1 MVLDNQNNRGRPLV
15 QMHVNGIL
23 CTCFL
28 DTGSE
33 VTIISE
39 SASRRLNIQS
49 ITPTGRTFKGASGA
63 IFSGQGE
70 TSLHFSIEDGVQCI
84 HPVIVFE
91 DITFPGD
98 VLLGIDFVRRFNF
111 QFVANHTPPGN
122 YMSFDDVKVP
132 FWFSDLTSLGIRII
146 NSTCKQPQYVL
157 EQQSSVLS
165 VMYTMTCPPK
175 SGCFVKTKVPK
186 EFANPCG
193 FVQGKTARVLV
204 PRSIVT
210 VNDDSALVWIINDK
224 TRPVTLP
231 VGMSLAS
238 VSGIDN
244 VYSNNDSVNI
254 PGGAEHSDTVT
265 WEDFTDE
272 FDEHYGIGDF
282 GYSHN
287 DFDIFPP
294 VSMDVYNIET
304 PSGVKGIIPK
314 ESLEHLGTVRREM
327 LFKVLERHSNLFD
340 EDAPLGCIPDI
351 NHNIITSDGPIRTR
365 QWRLPESA
373 RDTIRQECEAMLRE
387 GIIEPSTSPW
397 LSPVVLVRKKDGGI
411 RFCIDFRNLNK
422 ITRADSYPMPRLDET
437 IDRQTGTHWF
447 TALDA
452 KSAYWTV
459 EVNKGDRQ
467 KTAFT
472 DGYRLFQFKRM
483 PFGLATA
490 PSTFQRAINAV
501 LHPVLGRHTLA
512 FLDDVVVASRNFDE
526 HLQHLDETMGLL
538 AKAGFRLNLKKCKF
552 AVRTFKFLGHLIT
565 PDGVL
570 PDPDKVKAILQMTAP
585 QTVKQV
591 RQFLGATGFFRKH
604 VKDYAAVAA
613 PLSSLLKK
621 WATFH
626 WGPKQ
631 QAAFE
636 ALKCK
641 LASEPILKQPDFDR
655 PFEVH
660 CDASGVAIGACLIQR
675 DDQGKPHAV
684 AYFSRKLREGENKF
698 PTIDVEAL
706 AVVEAVRTFDS
717 YLYGRPFVIV
727 TDHRPLVHIF
737 SRKTKSLRMTRWSH
751 ELSFYNYKL
760 IYKPGASHHV
770 PDLLSRKISSIDE
783 ILDPQTVAA
792 AQQEDPLW
800 SEIRDYLQERRV
812 PRQRIPLN
820 LEEFEMRD
828 NLLYHLRVL
837 PGRVINQLVIPRAL
851 RTRALDAIH
860 SDAAAA
866 HPGIFRTYCRL
877 RDHYYFP
884 QMLAET
890 KKYVSSC
897 LVCQRRKGRAG
908 RRAPLASMPEV
919 SQPMERVSVDLIDL
933 MGSTQGNRYVLAI
946 IDHFTRYLQ
955 LIPLPNKEAQTVADA
970 FIKEYVTLFGPPRL
984 LVADNG
990 REFHNRLFSQVCQI
1004 IQTQTHYTTRYH
1016 PEANGMIERSN
1027 RVVKDALAT
1036 LVGDYPDNW
1045 DEMLPF
1051 VRLALNSAVHRSV
1064 GQQPLYLLTGKD
1076 GYFPQG
1082 LTNEQDADEE
1092 TAQIL
1097 RENLRDARRTAKEAA
1112 RTAQRGWARDY
1123 NRRVRQRFDPVE
1135 GDLVLLRNF
1144 GRPGGSARALGPR
1157 WSIPARI
1164 VKKIGPVNYLV
1175 REPNPPYNEVNYH
1188 INQMRPYIPVSEIAY
1203 PESDLGSELDPE
1215 DVVE

>member
-1 MVLDNQNNRGRPLV
+1 MY
-15 QMHVNGIL
+15 VNGNL

-33 VTIISE
+33 VTIIKERVST
-39 SASRRLNIQS
+39 RLNIKS
-49 ITPTGRTFKGASGA
+49 INHTERTFKGASGA
-63 IFSGQGE
+63 IFGGQGE
-70 TSLHFSIEDGVQCI
+70 TTVQFSIEDLMHCN
-84 HPVIVFE
+84 HPVIVFR
-91 DITFPGD
+91 DISFPGD
-98 VLLGIDFVRRFNF
+98 VLLGIDFIRRFNF

-122 YMSFDDVKVP
+122 YMSFDDVRVP
-132 FWFSDLTSLGIRII
+132 CWFSDQSSLGIRTI
-146 NSTCKQPQYVL
+146 NPLCIPQHKSVP
-157 EQQSSVLS
+157 QTSVLL
-165 VMYTMTCPPK
+165 VTQTVVCPPK
-175 SGCFVKTKVPK
+175 SGCFVRTKVPE
-186 EFANPCG
+186 EFTNAYGC
-193 FVQGKTARVLV
+193 VQGKTVKVLV
-204 PRSIVT
+204 PRSVIT
-210 VNDDSALVWIINDK
+210 VNDDSAFVWIINDK
-224 TRPVTLP
+224 IHPVTLKMG
-231 VGMSLAS
+231 VSLAS
-238 VSGIDN
+238 VSAIDNVYDN
-244 VYSNNDSVNI
+244 VYSNNPMVNI
-254 PGGAEHSDTVT
+254 PGDAEQSDTVT
-265 WEDFTDE
+265 LEDFTDE
-272 FDEHYGIGDF
+272 FDERHGIGDF
-282 GYSHN
+282 GYSCD
-287 DFDIFPP
+287 DFDIFPS
-294 VSMDVYNIET
+294 VSMDVCAVET
-304 PSGVKGIIPK
+304 PAGEGIIPK
-314 ESLEHLGTVRREM
+314 GNLEHLGSVRREM
-327 LFKVLERHSNLFD
+327 LLKVLGKHSNLFD
-340 EDAPLGCIPDI
+340 EDAPLGCIPGI
-351 NHNIITSDGPIRTR
+351 NHHIITSDDGPIRTR

-373 RDTIRQECEAMLRE
+373 CDTIQQECEAMLQE

-422 ITRADSYPMPRLDET
+422 ITRADTYPMPRLDET
-437 IDRQTGTHWF
+437 IDRLAGTHWF

-452 KSAYWTV
+452 KSAYWTI
-459 EVNKGDRQ
+459 EVDKNDRQ

-472 DGYRLFQFKRM
+472 DGCRLFQFRRM

-512 FLDDVVVASRNFDE
+512 FLDDVVVASRSFDE

-538 AKAGFRLNLKKCKF
+538 AKAGFRLNLKKCNF
-552 AVRTFKFLGHLIT
+552 AVNTFKFLGHLIT
-565 PDGVL
+565 PNGVL
-570 PDPDKVKAILQMTAP
+570 PDPDKVKAIAQMTAP
-585 QTVKQV
+585 RTVKQV

-604 VKDYAAVAA
+604 VKDYASVAA
-613 PLSSLLKK
+613 PLSALLKK
-621 WATFH
+621 GVKFH
-626 WGPKQ
+626 WGSEQ
-631 QAAFE
+631 QNAFE
-636 ALKCK
+636 TLKRK

-660 CDASGVAIGACLIQR
+660 CDASGVAIGACLVQR
-675 DDQGKPHAV
+675 DDLGKPHAI
-684 AYFSRKLREGENKF
+684 AYYSRKLREGENKF

-717 YLYGRPFVIV
+717 YLYGRRFVIV
-727 TDHRPLVHIF
+727 TDHRPLVHVF
-737 SRKTKSLRMTRWSH
+737 SQRTKSLRMTRWSH

-760 IYKPGASHHV
+760 IYKPGASHYV
-770 PDLLSRKISSIDE
+770 PDLLSRKISPIDE
-783 ILDPQTVAA
+783 ILDPQTVVA

-800 SEIRDYLQERRV
+800 SEIRAYLQEQRV
-812 PRQRIPLN
+812 PQQRIPLN

-837 PGRVINQLVIPRAL
+837 PGRVISQLVIPRNL
-851 RTRALDAIH
+851 RTRALDAVH
-860 SDAAAA
+860 ADAAAA

-890 KKYVSSC
+890 KKYVNSC

-908 RRAPLASMPEV
+908 RRAPLATMPEV
-919 SQPMERVSVDLIDL
+919 SQPIERVSVDLIDL
-933 MGSTQGNRYVLAI
+933 MGSTGGNRYVLSI

-955 LIPLPNKEAQTVADA
+955 IIPLPNKEAQTVADA

-1036 LVGDYPDNW
+1036 LVGEYPDNW

-1082 LTNEQDADEE
+1082 LTNVQDADED
-1092 TAQIL
+1092 TAQEL
-1097 RENLRDARRTAKEAA
+1097 RENLRGARLTAKEAA
-1112 RTAQRGWARDY
+1112 RRAQQGWARDY
-1123 NRRVRQRFDPVE
+1123 NRRVRQRFEPAV

-1144 GRPGGSARALGPR
+1144 SRPGGPARALGPR
-1157 WSIPARI
+1157 WSKPARI
-1164 VKKIGPVNYLV
+1164 VKRIGPVNYMV
-1175 REPNPPYNEVNYH
+1175 REPNPPYDEVNYH
-1188 INQMRPYIPVSEIAY
+1188 INQMRPYIPSREIEY
-1203 PESDLGSELDPE
+1203 PDSDSGSELDHDEE
-1215 DVVE
+1215 DLVE